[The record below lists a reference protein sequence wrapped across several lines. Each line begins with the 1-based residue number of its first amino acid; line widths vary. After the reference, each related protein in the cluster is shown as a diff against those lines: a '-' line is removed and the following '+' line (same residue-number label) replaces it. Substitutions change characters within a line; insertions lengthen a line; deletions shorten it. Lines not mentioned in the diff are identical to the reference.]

1 MKASFKGL
9 FGWCV
14 LHQPKS
20 IWLPNEAASERPD
33 KVWCVLASK
42 RFDVWLRFGKHH
54 KTPSQLP
61 YLLRWNRRESA
72 MEAPRCW
79 FVGVRMFVLS
89 LHELSDLLSGT
100 IWITS
105 HQDDYCCNSCGSTTW
120 CVNSLVPFDVPC
132 TPHDMAQASSTTWGA
147 TTNAFT
153 AWHPDI
159 DIKSKRCR

>member
-9 FGWCV
+9 VGWCV

-54 KTPSQLP
+54 KTNLVSF
-61 YLLRWNRRESA
+61 RISCAETEESRPWKLQA
-72 MEAPRCW
+72 W
-79 FVGVRMFVLS
+79 FVAVRMFVLS

-147 TTNAFT
+147 ATNAFT
-153 AWHPDI
+153 TWHPDI